1 MEKIKIG
8 MKKVI
13 CFIMM
18 VILIGANSSYV
29 IATSKSELNSQS
41 QDLTDKIND
50 AKEELG
56 DVKDEKSETLKQ
68 VEELTY
74 TMSEYES
81 QIADLDKQLTDLNT
95 SLKEAE
101 EKLAKATE
109 DYDKQEELLE
119 QRLVAQY
126 EAGDT
131 SYLDVLVAS
140 EDLSDFISNYYLVSE
155 LASYDLELLER
166 IDNQKKEIEA
176 AKNEIQTNK
185 DKVDS
190 VKKTKESKAKELQVT
205 KNEKDKQVAKLNEQ
219 EKSIQAQLEQFEQD
233 KRDIQNEL
241 AAIAKKEAEEAAKKG
256 AGSYNTTPSK
266 SGYIFPVAGCSK
278 ADIANKT
285 YPSYRGHTGVD
296 VNKNVTGKTVV
307 AVKDGTV
314 VTSKA
319 LKNADG
325 SYRSYGE
332 YIVINHHDGTMT
344 LYAHGL
350 AGSRRV
356 SEGQSVKQG
365 QAIMTV
371 GSTGRSSGTHLH
383 FEVRVGGSPVNPLP
397 YLP

>member
-155 LASYDLELLER
+155 LASYDLELSL
-166 IDNQKKEIEA
+166 IHI
-176 AKNEIQTNK
+176 
-185 DKVDS
+185 
-190 VKKTKESKAKELQVT
+190 
-205 KNEKDKQVAKLNEQ
+205 
-219 EKSIQAQLEQFEQD
+219 
-233 KRDIQNEL
+233 
-241 AAIAKKEAEEAAKKG
+241 
-256 AGSYNTTPSK
+256 
-266 SGYIFPVAGCSK
+266 
-278 ADIANKT
+278 
-285 YPSYRGHTGVD
+285 
-296 VNKNVTGKTVV
+296 
-307 AVKDGTV
+307 
-314 VTSKA
+314 
-319 LKNADG
+319 
-325 SYRSYGE
+325 
-332 YIVINHHDGTMT
+332 
-344 LYAHGL
+344 
-350 AGSRRV
+350 
-356 SEGQSVKQG
+356 SEP
-365 QAIMTV
+365 T
-371 GSTGRSSGTHLH
+371 R
-383 FEVRVGGSPVNPLP
+383 P
-397 YLP
+397 Y